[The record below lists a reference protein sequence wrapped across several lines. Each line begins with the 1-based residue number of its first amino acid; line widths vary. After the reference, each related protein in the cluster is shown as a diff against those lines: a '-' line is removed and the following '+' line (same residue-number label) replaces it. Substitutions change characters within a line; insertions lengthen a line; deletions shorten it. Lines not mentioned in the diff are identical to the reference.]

1 MVSERRVTAAR
12 PTISSQVRTF
22 AVFMGPNTPNSG
34 RDGVDGFNNNMTWEE
49 FFVKILKIKIDSM
62 RS

>member
-12 PTISSQVRTF
+12 PTISSEVRTF

-34 RDGVDGFNNNMTWEE
+34 WDGVDQQQQHDMGRIF
-49 FFVKILKIKIDSM
+49 IKID
-62 RS
+62 

>member
-12 PTISSQVRTF
+12 PTRSSQVRTF

-34 RDGVDGFNNNMTWEE
+34 WDGVDQQQQHDMGRIFI
-49 FFVKILKIKIDSM
+49 KILKMKID
-62 RS
+62 